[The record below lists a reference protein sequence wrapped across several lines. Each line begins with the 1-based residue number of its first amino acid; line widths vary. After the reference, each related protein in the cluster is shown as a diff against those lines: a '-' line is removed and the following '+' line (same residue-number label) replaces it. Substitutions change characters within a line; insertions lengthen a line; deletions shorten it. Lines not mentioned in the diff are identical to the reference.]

1 MELNALNMP
10 YLSMGKRGAIKFEHQ
25 TLKQKKLL
33 GESVITDSW
42 YSILQ
47 HVAETYVE
55 VFFFKKN
62 NMMFEHHTITILS

>member
-1 MELNALNMP
+1 
-10 YLSMGKRGAIKFEHQ
+10 MGKRGAIKFEHQ

-47 HVAETYVE
+47 HVAETCVG
-55 VFFFKKN
+55 VFFF
-62 NMMFEHHTITILS
+62 

>member
-33 GESVITDSW
+33 GESVITDS
-42 YSILQ
+42 
-47 HVAETYVE
+47 
-55 VFFFKKN
+55 
-62 NMMFEHHTITILS
+62 